1 MQASRRSPGPNAN
14 MSMAHSFSSAPMN
27 YENVPQLSQH
37 YGTPIP
43 AIRKPSDLELYHMMM
58 SGQFGNRPYTLP
70 GYPPHTLP
78 AFSTP
83 ASDLPKGIFGQTPS
97 PVDLNLSS
105 IQPPASVS
113 DSSSSAGGLD
123 DEFEGASPR
132 TAFQPPADT
141 PTSSAG
147 GPTRRSRGKKADKG
161 RSGLSGE
168 DLEAYE
174 ARREKNNA
182 SARASRIRRAERER
196 ALQERCDRLEK
207 EVAFWKAHCQQL
219 AAEQNLQ
226 CPQYF

>member
-1 MQASRRSPGPNAN
+1 

-27 YENVPQLSQH
+27 YENVPQPSQH

-43 AIRKPSDLELYHMMM
+43 ALRKPSDLELYHMMM
-58 SGQFGNRPYTLP
+58 SGQFGNRPYMLP
-70 GYPPHTLP
+70 GYPPHSLP

-83 ASDLPKGIFGQTPS
+83 ASEMPKGIFGQTPS

-113 DSSSSAGGLD
+113 DSSSSTGGLD
-123 DEFEGASPR
+123 DEFEGTSPR
-132 TAFQPPADT
+132 TNLLPPIPPADT
-141 PTSSAG
+141 P
-147 GPTRRSRGKKADKG
+147 
-161 RSGLSGE
+161 
-168 DLEAYE
+168 YE